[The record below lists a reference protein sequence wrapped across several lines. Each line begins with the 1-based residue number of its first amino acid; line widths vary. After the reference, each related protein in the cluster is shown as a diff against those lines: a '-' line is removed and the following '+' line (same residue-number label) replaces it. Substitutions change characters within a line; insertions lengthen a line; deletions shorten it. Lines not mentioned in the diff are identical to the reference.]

1 MDLPNKLPIADF
13 PVCDMTQQELA
24 ALLLGAIC
32 EKRKLTLFFA
42 NTNFIVKCR
51 SLLSR
56 MRDRSVVIVNDGVG
70 MDIAAA
76 LCHRRRFRDNL
87 NGTDF
92 TPFFFK
98 CAAAPLRV
106 YMVGSRPD
114 VLLKAAEHVHVRLGQ
129 KVVGGCDG
137 YDGVK
142 DVDGLLAD
150 INQARPDI
158 VLVAMGNPI
167 QEAWILQNRQLL
179 DAHLVMGVGA
189 LFDFWAG
196 DKPRAPTMVQKLRL
210 EWLYRLALEPRRLFR
225 RYTIDIGV
233 FLGHCYKYHRVSK
246 SSSTTTQSL

>member
-1 MDLPNKLPIADF
+1 MELPNKLPIADF
-13 PVCDMTQQELA
+13 PVCDTTRHELA
-24 ALLLGAIC
+24 TLLLGAIC
-32 EKRKLTLFFA
+32 DKRKLTLFFA

-51 SLLSR
+51 SLLGR

-76 LCHRRRFRDNL
+76 LCYRRRFRDNL

-92 TPFFFK
+92 TPFLFQ

-106 YMVGSRPD
+106 YMVGGRPD

-129 KVVGGCDG
+129 QVVGGCDG

-142 DVDGLLAD
+142 DVDGLIAD
-150 INQARPDI
+150 INQARPDV

-167 QEAWILQNRQLL
+167 QETWILQYRQLL
-179 DAHLVMGVGA
+179 DANLIMGVGA

-196 DKPRAPTMVQKLRL
+196 DKPRAPKLLQKLRL

-233 FLGHCYKYHRVSK
+233 FLAHCYKYRSDPK
-246 SSSTTTQSL
+246 ISSSSA